1 MYRFYGCEEKIV
13 MSSEVLADLTALMPA
28 TYGFAMVAHVS
39 KDGKKKD
46 GIALAR
52 CLKSVE
58 RDSKLIG
65 NFWKKMWRNKLQ

>member
-13 MSSEVLADLTALMPA
+13 MLSEVLVDLIVLMFVI
-28 TYGFAMVAHVS
+28 YGFVMVVYVS

-46 GIALAR
+46 GIVLVR

-58 RDSKLIG
+58 CDSKFIG
-65 NFWKKMWRNKLQ
+65 NFWKKMWRNKL